1 LIKTIGGLLTPFDP
15 FSSGVKMSAII
26 PMERIENSIY
36 FIRSLKIILD
46 RDLAT
51 LYGVETKVFKQAV
64 KRNLDR
70 FPPDFMFELTKE
82 EFENWRSQFV
92 TSKSDKIGLR
102 HSPMAFTEQGV
113 AMLSSVLRS
122 KRAVQ
127 VNIEIMRAFVRLR
140 EILSTHKDLKRKLL
154 ALEQKYD
161 EQFQLVFK
169 AINVLMKEEE
179 KPKRRIGFQVEER
192 KAKYKVKSS
201 LY

>member
-1 LIKTIGGLLTPFDP
+1 MK
-15 FSSGVKMSAII
+15 V
-26 PMERIENSIY
+26 
-36 FIRSLKIILD
+36 ILD

-51 LYGVETKVFKQAV
+51 LYGVETKVLKQAV

-122 KRAVQ
+122 KRALQ

-179 KPKRRIGFQVEER
+179 RPKRRIGFQVEEP

-201 LY
+201 L